1 MIRVLAIGDIMGKP
15 GRRCIQ
21 ELLPLA
27 QKEFSPD
34 VVIANGENLAGG
46 FGITK
51 KVFDE
56 LTKKHG
62 VDCITTGNHWHDKR
76 DVYEFAGTTPN
87 FLRPANMYNV
97 EDPTFGLAVL
107 KSRTG
112 VSYAVI
118 NLYGRAFM
126 KGENRCPFK
135 TVDQLLPK
143 IPASVKA
150 IIVDVH
156 AETSS
161 EKQALAHYLASR
173 VSVLYG
179 THTHCPTADERI
191 IGGRLGFVTDVGMTG
206 PYDSVIGIRKE
217 ASIER
222 LTTGV
227 RKNFEPATRD
237 LWMCFIVCD
246 IEISTGKCIAITRLR
261 WELDRIM
268 PGASKE

>member
-1 MIRVLAIGDIMGKP
+1 VIRVLAIGDVIGKP

-21 ELLPLA
+21 ELLPRA
-27 QKEFSPD
+27 RARFAPD
-34 VVIANGENLAGG
+34 IVVANGENLAGG
-46 FGITK
+46 FGLTR

-62 VDCITTGNHWHDKR
+62 VDCVTSGNHWFDKR
-76 DVYEFAGTTPN
+76 DVYDIINDCPN
-87 FLRPANMYNV
+87 FLRPANMFNIS
-97 EDPTFGLAVL
+97 DPTSGLAIL
-107 KSRTG
+107 KAKG
-112 VSYAVI
+112 GAPFAVI

-135 TVDQLLPK
+135 TVDELLPK
-143 IPASVKA
+143 IPGSIKT

-156 AETSS
+156 GEASS
-161 EKQALAHYLASR
+161 EKQALGHYLADR

-191 IGGRLGFVTDVGMTG
+191 INGRLGFVTDVGMTG

-222 LTTGV
+222 LTTGN
-227 RKNFEPATRD
+227 RRNFEPATRD
-237 LWMCFIVCD
+237 LWFCFIVCD
-246 IEISTGKCIAITRLR
+246 IDPVTGQCLQIQRLR
-261 WELDRIM
+261 WELD
-268 PGASKE
+268 KEAVPKQED